1 MQDADR
7 KRIHVCFVCSGNIC
21 RSPMAAL
28 VFAEHLR
35 RAGLD
40 GQVRVSSCG
49 IGPWHVG
56 EPADARA
63 LAALEEHGYHDKHGK
78 HGKHTATQVDAE
90 HLAADLLLAADT
102 GHLRALRAQLDDPAR
117 VRLLRGFDPTAP
129 EGAEVPD
136 PYYGG
141 DEGFD
146 EVLAMIERSVPGLL
160 DWVRARLGTLHA

>member
-1 MQDADR
+1 
-7 KRIHVCFVCSGNIC
+7 
-21 RSPMAAL
+21 MAAL

-40 GQVRVSSCG
+40 GVVRVSSCG

-63 LAALEEHGYHDKHGK
+63 RATLEQQGYHGEHI
-78 HGKHTATQVDAE
+78 AAQVDAG
-90 HLAADLLLAADT
+90 HLDADLLLAADQ
-102 GHLRALRAQLDDPAR
+102 GHLRALRAKLDDPGRA
-117 VRLLRGFDPTAP
+117 RLLRDFDPTAP

-141 DEGFD
+141 DDGFAD
-146 EVLAMIERSVPGLL
+146 VLAMIERSVPGLL
-160 DWVRARLGTLHA
+160 VRVREMLGTLHT